1 MSTPAARPSPGR
13 PPARRRV
20 VLLIPSPVGS
30 IIGQPGLSGLAAF
43 RADRR
48 EVLELLLEAGLEEVP
63 ADA

>member
-1 MSTPAARPSPGR
+1 
-13 PPARRRV
+13 